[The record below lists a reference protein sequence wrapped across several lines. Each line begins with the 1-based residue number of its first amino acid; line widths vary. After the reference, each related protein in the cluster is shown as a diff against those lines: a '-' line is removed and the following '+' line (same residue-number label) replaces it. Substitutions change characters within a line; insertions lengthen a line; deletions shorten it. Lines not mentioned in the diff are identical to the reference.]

1 MTVMHKIGTKIEP
14 CGAPKRVVKYSVNV
28 FLTLILFLLVIS
40 YQNYQILK
48 GSKIKIE
55 IVASA
60 KL

>member
-14 CGAPKRVVKYSVNV
+14 FGAPKRVVKYSVNV
-28 FLTLILFLLVIS
+28 FLTQILFLLVIS